1 MQPIH
6 KTFEIQVLEGS
17 DNGGRILIN
26 TGALDRDRDRV
37 LPSGMKVDNY
47 TRNPVVQW
55 GHNYRDPWATVGKTT
70 WMDVTADGVVAEF
83 VLRPAAND
91 QDPQNIVRLLWAGG
105 WVRTAS
111 IGFIPTKGKQNPEGG
126 MDFSEWE
133 LLEWSLV
140 PIPANQDA
148 LRLAVKGID
157 ALPAESSEL
166 PMPESSTEALA
177 TKEDNGVPPR
187 RTQAPPE
194 PGYAHERARGNDAI
208 EKRGRVLSSKN
219 EARIKS
225 AVEALQAVLSE
236 LEQQT
241 ETADDGDKSAQLM
254 TVSGADG
261 FPPEARGNDD
271 DAVEKGA
278 IPPHTTPMADED
290 TPWDGPAVVA
300 ELPNERAVLR
310 RVHAW
315 VDDEGDPDV
324 KNSYKFPHH
333 LADGRVVLRGVNN
346 AMARLSQA
354 TIPDG
359 DRDGVERHL
368 RRHQEQFNKE
378 TNTSTPGERP
388 DGSVLAG
395 EDEAET
401 AAAAE
406 RELAEVLGQYL
417 KTLKEVLT

>member
-1 MQPIH
+1 MPPLH
-6 KTFEIQVLEGS
+6 KTFEIQVLSGS
-17 DNGGRILIN
+17 DTGGRILIN

-37 LPSGMKVDNY
+37 LPSGMNVDNY

-70 WMDVTADGVVAEF
+70 RLDATPDGIIAEF
-83 VLRPAAND
+83 ELRPAAND
-91 QDPQNIVRLLWAGG
+91 QDPQNIVRLLWEGG

-111 IGFIPTKGKQNPEGG
+111 IGFIPQQGKQNPEGG
-126 MDFSEWE
+126 MDFSDWE

-148 LRLAVKGID
+148 LRLAVKGIID
-157 ALPAESSEL
+157 STETLAREGTDEDGEPQTREEVEEMLAESNAEI
-166 PMPESSTEALA
+166 
-177 TKEDNGVPPR
+177 V
-187 RTQAPPE
+187 
-194 PGYAHERARGNDAI
+194 
-208 EKRGRVLSSKN
+208 EKRGRVLSAKN
-219 EARIKS
+219 EGRIRN
-225 AVEALQAVLSE
+225 AVETLQAVLNE
-236 LEQQT
+236 LGQQEPT
-241 ETADDGDKSAQLM
+241 EGDDEKAAQLIS
-254 TVSGADG
+254 VS
-261 FPPEARGNDD
+261 PL
-271 DAVEKGA
+271 VEKGA

-315 VDDEGDPDV
+315 MDDEGDPDV
-324 KNSYKFPHH
+324 KNTYKFPHH

-346 AMARLSQA
+346 AMSRLGQA

-378 TNTSTPGERP
+378 ANTSTPGERP
-388 DGSVLAG
+388 AGSVLAG
-395 EDEAET
+395 DDVAES

-406 RELAEVLGQYL
+406 RELAEVLRVYL
-417 KTLKEVLT
+417 KTVKEVLT

>member
-1 MQPIH
+1 MPPIH

-37 LPSGMKVDNY
+37 LPSGMVIDNY

-70 WMDVTADGVVAEF
+70 RMDVTADGVIAEF
-83 VLRPAAND
+83 ELRPAAND
-91 QDPQNIVRLLWAGG
+91 QDPQNIVRLLWEGG

-111 IGFIPTKGKQNPEGG
+111 IGFIPTQGKQNPEGG

-157 ALPAESSEL
+157 TLPAESSDL

-177 TKEDNGVPPR
+177 TKNDAVEKRGRVLSSKNEGKIRAARDHLNDVLAEVEQQPEDDEKSASGADGFPPR

-194 PGYAHERARGNDAI
+194 PGGAHERAHGND
-208 EKRGRVLSSKN
+208 E
-219 EARIKS
+219 
-225 AVEALQAVLSE
+225 
-236 LEQQT
+236 
-241 ETADDGDKSAQLM
+241 DG
-254 TVSGADG
+254 
-261 FPPEARGNDD
+261 
-271 DAVEKGA
+271 AVEKGA

-354 TIPDG
+354 TIPAG

-368 RRHQEQFNKE
+368 RRHQEQFNKDA
-378 TNTSTPGERP
+378 NTSTPGERP
-388 DGSVLAG
+388 AGSVLAG
-395 EDEAET
+395 NDEAET